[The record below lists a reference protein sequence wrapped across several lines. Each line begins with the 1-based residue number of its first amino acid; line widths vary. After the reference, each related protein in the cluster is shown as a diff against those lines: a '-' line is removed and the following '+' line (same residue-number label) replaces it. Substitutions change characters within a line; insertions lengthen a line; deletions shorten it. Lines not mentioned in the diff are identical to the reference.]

1 MYVVICRLPLYHWQW
16 LCRVSIANM
25 SIYEGEL
32 VEALQK
38 SGSDPEWDPFHS

>member
-1 MYVVICRLPLYHWQW
+1 MYVVICGLPFYHW
-16 LCRVSIANM
+16 LCHVSIANM

-32 VEALQK
+32 EEALQK

>member
-1 MYVVICRLPLYHWQW
+1 MYVVNLWITFLS
-16 LCRVSIANM
+16 SIANM

-38 SGSDPEWDPFHS
+38 SGSDPEWDSFHS